1 MREKSDTARMGAAKA
16 GAWPAIISLESVEGR
31 MTAIDLRSDT
41 VTKPTDEMRSAMA
54 SAEVGDDVFGEDPS
68 INELQERSA
77 ALLGKEAGL
86 LTSSG
91 TMSNLIATLAWGS
104 HGDEIIMGDQAHMF
118 WNESAGQAA
127 LGGVQTRLV
136 PNDSQ
141 GRINPDDVAAAIRP
155 PGNLHFPRT
164 AMICLENTHNRCSG
178 GVLTPEDT
186 KSVSDVA
193 HAAGVPVH
201 LDGARIFNASV
212 ALEVPPAELV
222 REVDDLSF
230 CLSKSL
236 SCPVGSVLVGSQDF
250 IDNAKRWR
258 KMLGGGMRQAGI
270 LAAAGLVALDT
281 MIDRLAEDH
290 QHARR
295 LAHGLANI
303 DGLNVDPESI
313 QTNIVFFEVD
323 EELGTA
329 ADLIAALNRNGVL
342 VSYPGKQSIRMVT
355 HRHITPEDIE
365 EALSRTST
373 AVREL
378 QAAQ

>member
-1 MREKSDTARMGAAKA
+1 
-16 GAWPAIISLESVEGR
+16 

-41 VTKPTDEMRSAMA
+41 VTKPTDEMRRAMA
-54 SAEVGDDVFGEDPS
+54 AAEVGDDVFGEDPS

-91 TMSNLIATLAWGS
+91 TMSNLIATLAWS
-104 HGDEIIMGDQAHMF
+104 NKGDEIIMGDQAHMF

-127 LGGVQTRLV
+127 LAGVQTRLV

-141 GRINPDDVAAAIRP
+141 GRINPGDVSEALRP

-164 AMICLENTHNRCSG
+164 SMVCLENTHNRCSG
-178 GVLTPEDT
+178 QTLTPEDT
-186 KSVSDVA
+186 KAVCDVA
-193 HAAGVPVH
+193 HSSGVPVH

-212 ALEVPPAELV
+212 ALEVPPVELT
-222 REVDDLSF
+222 RDVDDLSF

-236 SCPVGSVLVGSQDF
+236 SCPVGSVLVGSQEF

-258 KMLGGGMRQAGI
+258 KMLGGGMRQAGV

-290 QHARR
+290 QNARR
-295 LAHGLANI
+295 LAQGLANI
-303 DGLNVDPESI
+303 DGINVDPESI

-323 EELGTA
+323 ESLGTA
-329 ADLIAALNRNGVL
+329 ADLIAALKNQGVL

-355 HRHITPEDIE
+355 HRHISPGDIE
-365 EALSRTST
+365 EALSRTSA

-378 QAAQ
+378 RAAA